1 MTSIDSTP
9 VVAEAHSHGES
20 HEHPDYSIWGLITFL
35 SSEFLMFAGFFAT
48 YLILFSQSAGEWPPE
63 ETEVELLLP
72 AINTV
77 ILVSSSFVIN
87 FGVNGIKQGDQQKL
101 RLGLGLTALMGIV
114 FLGGQVWEYLSLGY
128 GLTTN
133 TFANCFYL
141 MTGFHGLHVLVG
153 VLLILGV
160 WWKSRVPGHYSE
172 EKHIGVEVAEIY
184 WHFVDGV
191 WLIVF
196 GLIYILTLF

>member
-1 MTSIDSTP
+1 MATTIDSPQPTE
-9 VVAEAHSHGES
+9 VQEHG
-20 HEHPDYSIWGLITFL
+20 HKDYSIWGLITFL
-35 SSEFLMFAGFFAT
+35 SSEFLMFGGFFAT
-48 YLILFSQSAGEWPPE
+48 YLILFSQSAGAWPPE
-63 ETEVELLLP
+63 ETEVELLIP

-87 FGVNGIKQGDQQKL
+87 MGSTAIKTGDQGKL
-101 RLGLGLTALMGIV
+101 RLGLGLTALMGAI
-114 FLGGQVWEYLSLGY
+114 FLGGQIWEYLELGY
-128 GLTTN
+128 GMTTN

-160 WWKSRVPGHYSE
+160 WWKARVPGHYSE
-172 EKHIGVEVAEIY
+172 ENHIGVEVAEIY

-196 GLIYILTLF
+196 TLIYLLTLL